1 MGHPRLLVFEA
12 LVFVPSEP
20 GDHQPREAPAAHVSQ
35 RLVVDHVVGGTS
47 PQKRQEVQPALRA
60 GGGEPGKISVAD
72 VRAGAVHAL
81 VAGAGVID
89 RDPRR
94 ALEPALKHT
103 GRLGQEVLLAGDE
116 KTHDLALGDRH
127 PEAAQMRDDPRY
139 RHLARVI
146 LSEHE
151 APELGAEVADRPR
164 GQSRHHRPTIRGDPA
179 FTAVADHV
187 RTQDQ
192 LLDHVGLVSLE
203 PRAGGNG
210 RLEHPLLV
218 DHKPVDLATPAAR
231 LAFRARRLGGLLHA
245 ARFELR
251 RPLEPFQ
258 PRNLF
263 A

>member
-1 MGHPRLLVFEA
+1 MHPEPGDAEALEMGHPRLLVFEA
-12 LVFVPSEP
+12 LAFVPSEP

-35 RLVVDHVVGGTS
+35 RLVVDHVVGGAS

-127 PEAAQMRDDPRY
+127 PEVAQMRDDPRY

-179 FTAVADHV
+179 FTVVADHV

-218 DHKPVDLATPAAR
+218 DHKPVDLATPAGPPCVPRAPAR
-231 LAFRARRLGGLLHA
+231 WPSPCRSV
-245 ARFELR
+245 
-251 RPLEPFQ
+251 
-258 PRNLF
+258 
-263 A
+263 

>member
-1 MGHPRLLVFEA
+1 M
-12 LVFVPSEP
+12 PSEP

-35 RLVVDHVVGGTS
+35 RLVVDHVVGGAS

-127 PEAAQMRDDPRY
+127 PEVAQLRDDPRY

-151 APELGAEVADRPR
+151 APELGAEVADRQGPA
-164 GQSRHHRPTIRGDPA
+164 GCPAYAAAKAGVMGFTKSLAKEVVGDGVLVNCVTPSA
-179 FTAVADHV
+179 V
-187 RTQDQ
+187 RTQFLDQ
-192 LLDHVGLVSLE
+192 LSESHLQHVLDTNDGI
-203 PRAGGNG
+203 PMG
-210 RLEHPLLV
+210 RLGEAEDV
-218 DHKPVDLATPAAR
+218 AR
-231 LAFRARRLGGLLHA
+231 LVVWLCTEDCSFSTGAVFDVSGGRATY
-245 ARFELR
+245 
-251 RPLEPFQ
+251 
-258 PRNLF
+258 
-263 A
+263 